1 MYGGMRIGYL
11 KNAEV
16 IFSQILALFIVNAV
30 TYGQLSLL
38 IRHLFPLEKYAC
50 MMGLQIVFIIVW
62 TLFASFLYKN
72 MFPPRKLLLVHGD
85 RPIEDILAKF
95 EKRKDKFDV
104 CKCMHINS
112 GVKEI
117 EKKRWKGMT
126 AWYCG
131 IFPWRR
137 GILS

>member
-1 MYGGMRIGYL
+1 
-11 KNAEV
+11 
-16 IFSQILALFIVNAV
+16 
-30 TYGQLSLL
+30 
-38 IRHLFPLEKYAC
+38 

-95 EKRKDKFDV
+95 ENRKDKFDV